1 MFVLAGWL
9 ATALA
14 AVAPGHAQE
23 SFKVRVLTSEFPPYN
38 YTLDNGKVTGLSTE
52 IVQAVLQDLGIK
64 ALPESKPWARAYE
77 EAKNT
82 PNVLLHSITRT
93 RERDTL
99 FKWVGVIAPANYS
112 LWALKSRTDIAI
124 RTIED
129 AKKYRIGTTNSD
141 VVEQYL
147 QGQKHPVIDSVSGQ
161 TAYEQNIERLLLGRI
176 DLWGVS
182 TLPGYYFLTKM
193 NAQDK
198 VVRALPLDDIPGD
211 GMYLAFG
218 AKTPDAVVEKFQAA
232 LETFKK
238 KTQYQN
244 LLKKYGVGQF

>member
-1 MFVLAGWL
+1 MFVLAGWIG
-9 ATALA
+9 ATA
-14 AVAPGHAQE
+14 PQCQAQE
-23 SFKVRVLTSEFPPYN
+23 AIKIRVLTSEFPPYN
-38 YTLDNGKVTGLSTE
+38 YTIENGSVTGLSTE
-52 IVQAVLQDLGIK
+52 IVQAVLQEIGVI

-77 EAKNT
+77 EAKNN

-93 RERDTL
+93 KERDVL

-112 LWALKSRTDIAI
+112 LWALKSRTDITI
-124 RTIED
+124 RTIDD

-147 QGQKHPVIDSVSGQ
+147 HGQRHPAIDSVSGQ

-182 TLPGYYFLTKM
+182 TLPGYHFLTKL

-198 VVRALPLDDIPGD
+198 VVRAFPLDDIPSD

-218 AKTPDAVVEKFQAA
+218 AKTTDSVVEKFQAA
-232 LETFKK
+232 LEAFKK